1 MGFKTALADCKVN
14 KFSRALKR
22 EDMSDSVYSSQDGT
36 TSEWMEQLFKARSP
50 VGWNNKHTDL
60 SPT

>member
-1 MGFKTALADCKVN
+1 MGFKTALADFKVN

-36 TSEWMEQLFKARSP
+36 TSEWMEQLFKARSL